1 MFVTK
6 LELFAPT
13 LKMEGPIKTKSFPW
27 YLYSFFLFLS
37 LKKWYLLS
45 LSHLSY
51 LRVDIVIVGT
61 RKRVKKLRDLADTV
75 FKDVDDKTVGM

>member
-6 LELFAPT
+6 LDFLPRLKRWKDQLKQNLFP
-13 LKMEGPIKTKSFPW
+13 GISIH
-27 YLYSFFLFLS
+27 FFLFLS
-37 LKKWYLLS
+37 LKKWFLLS